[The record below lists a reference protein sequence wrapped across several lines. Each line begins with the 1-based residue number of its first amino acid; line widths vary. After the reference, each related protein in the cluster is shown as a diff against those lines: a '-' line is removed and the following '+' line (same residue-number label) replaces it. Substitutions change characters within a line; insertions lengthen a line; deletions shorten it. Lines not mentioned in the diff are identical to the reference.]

1 MVWRWSSG
9 VLNSLVA
16 PNVTTFTQAVIP
28 DLTERFPE
36 AQHWLVNFFLNSVG
50 RGRYKP
56 RVQQVALGYL
66 RRAHHAFLSYHD
78 ARRTTLEYLDG
89 NDPYSPRL
97 RTFYAAVALWETC
110 ALQISMAISLYNW
123 LSRPE
128 RAFEKNDGSKEDRLY
143 TIANHIKHV
152 SSCVDEGQCT
162 EQATMPLW
170 LSNDG
175 LVSFGVSVTYTEVS
189 EILAD
194 VASFADLIQDPLALA
209 SAEDSA
215 ADAVE
220 SASHSDVA
228 AQ

>member
-1 MVWRWSSG
+1 
-9 VLNSLVA
+9 
-16 PNVTTFTQAVIP
+16 
-28 DLTERFPE
+28 
-36 AQHWLVNFFLNSVG
+36 
-50 RGRYKP
+50 
-56 RVQQVALGYL
+56 
-66 RRAHHAFLSYHD
+66 
-78 ARRTTLEYLDG
+78 
-89 NDPYSPRL
+89 
-97 RTFYAAVALWETC
+97 
-110 ALQISMAISLYNW
+110 MAISLYNW

-162 EQATMPLW
+162 EQARMPLW